1 MKRGIFYI
9 VLAAV
14 LMAVGCQNAEKAFT
28 ISGTFEGENGH
39 TTTIRMT
46 EGIVGRDSTINMIP
60 LDDEGRFSFSGVVT
74 TPYMVQLTKSGGK
87 PIQGCLVVVEGG
99 DININVVDD
108 MRMVASGTELNDRY
122 SQIIE
127 EFGQN
132 YEEIRSLSYA
142 EQGVKFNE
150 FVNKKID
157 ENLDNPI
164 GLLLLQEVAI
174 REQGLNSAEVTER
187 LSKFSPQMQSGN
199 DARLIRENL
208 NKTAALDYGSQFI
221 DVTLTDDIDDEISI
235 SSLVGDGRWVLIDFW
250 ATWCGPC
257 MAEMPNLQAAYE
269 EYAEYGFEICAISL
283 DSDSQAWRKYC
294 NNNLPWVNLLAGH
307 SDVAKLYQVKSIP
320 TNFLISPEGKIVEK
334 NLRGENLAITLAKYI
349 KK

>member
-1 MKRGIFYI
+1 M

-14 LMAVGCQNAEKAFT
+14 LMAVGCQNREKTFT
-28 ISGTFEGENGH
+28 ISGTFEGEDGMS
-39 TTTIRMT
+39 TVRIT
-46 EGIVGRDSTINMIP
+46 EGVIDRDSTINMLS
-60 LDDEGRFSFSGVVT
+60 LDDNGGFSFSGRVT

-87 PIQGCLVVVEGG
+87 PIHGCLVIVEGG
-99 DININVVDD
+99 DITITVNED
-108 MRMVASGTELNDRY
+108 MAMVASGTKLNDRY
-122 SQIIE
+122 SRLVE
-127 EFGQN
+127 EFIQN
-132 YEEIRSLSYA
+132 NEELKTLPYA
-142 EQGVKFNE
+142 ELAAKFNE

-157 ENLDNPI
+157 ENLDNPL

-174 REQGLNSAEVTER
+174 PEQGLNSAEVTER

-199 DARLIRENL
+199 DARLIREKL

-235 SSLVGDGRWVLIDFW
+235 SSLVGEGRWVLIDFW

-294 NNNLPWVNLLAGH
+294 NDNLPWVNLLAGH

-320 TNFLISPEGKIVEK
+320 TNFLISPEGKIMEK
-334 NLRGENLAITLAKYI
+334 NLRGENLSITLAKYI